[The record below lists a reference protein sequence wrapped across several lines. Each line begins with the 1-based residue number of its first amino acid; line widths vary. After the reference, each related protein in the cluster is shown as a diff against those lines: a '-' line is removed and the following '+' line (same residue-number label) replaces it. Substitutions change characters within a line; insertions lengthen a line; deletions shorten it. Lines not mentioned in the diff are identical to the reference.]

1 MASSCGQGKSRFV
14 EKGTGPKAPR
24 TQGKEAKGNGR
35 GWSCEQCGKRIRA
48 HRVVV
53 QKKNGPK
60 GGKAKFMFGLK
71 AANRFFKDVNPFR
84 ISDENAAIRIQK
96 TYRGFR

>member
-1 MASSCGQGKSRFV
+1 M
-14 EKGTGPKAPR
+14 
-24 TQGKEAKGNGR
+24 
-35 GWSCEQCGKRIRA
+35 
-48 HRVVV
+48 